1 MSSCMNHKKRSC
13 RSYEKRAGVLN
24 ALRRENFAR
33 QQRRGFLET
42 LRRIRPIGRRLPLHS
57 AVKNA
62 DQMRKEG

>member
-13 RSYEKRAGVLN
+13 RSYEKRAGVMN

-42 LRRIRPIGRRLPLHS
+42 LLRIRPIARCPLVKS
-57 AVKNA
+57 ADLVH
-62 DQMRKEG
+62 KEG

>member
-1 MSSCMNHKKRSC
+1 MSSSQNHKKRSC
-13 RSYEKRAGVLN
+13 RSYEKRAGVMN

-42 LRRIRPIGRRLPLHS
+42 MQRIRPIGRRLPLHS

-62 DQMRKEG
+62 DQMCKER